1 MLTFN
6 FANTYII
13 LDDPVNNF
21 IWSPGHTYIFN
32 VTVSYITNG
41 NNYDAEMVQ
50 GENTI
55 NGNHPVFYNNN
66 ESNLTGLENSV
77 LFNEANWLLLDS
89 NDPDFGY
96 PSENYFTPV
105 GSGGGIFSPD
115 EVFWYK
121 WEVKIDIPAE
131 LSLGTYYFK
140 LAEYDG
146 DLEDWTEWDFLEIII
161 EDEYTDYG
169 LISGETNSDLSF
181 IANRTDTGFYKCKVY
196 NIVGEIGSDPIA
208 LTVQYLEIIAQSGN
222 IIISVGQLASFSVT
236 VIGVPSPE
244 YQWYKND
251 EELSGEISS
260 TLSFYCSYADAGSYK
275 CKIHNV
281 VDEIY
286 SDEVILTVVPNK
298 YRYNLFDFQID
309 LGRGI

>member
-96 PSENYFTPV
+96 PSGNYFTPV

-140 LAEYDG
+140 LAEYDD
-146 DLEDWTEWDFLEIII
+146 DLGDWTEWDFLEIII

-169 LISGETNSDLSF
+169 LISGEINSDLSF

-208 LTVQYLEIIAQSGN
+208 LTVQYLEITAQSGDK
-222 IIISVGQLASFSVT
+222 IASKNSAVNLFVT
-236 VIGVPSPE
+236 ATGVPTPE
-244 YQWYKND
+244 YQWYKNNI
-251 EELSGEISS
+251 EIEGAEAS
-260 TLSFYCSYADAGSYK
+260 TYQFYAEYTDAGIYT
-275 CKIHNV
+275 CKVTND
-281 VDEIY
+281 VDEVMSEPINV
-286 SDEVILTVVPNK
+286 EVIPNK
-298 YRYNLFDFQID
+298 YRYNLFDIQLDI
-309 LGRGI
+309 GRGT